1 MKNKKLFYLIG
12 SSLIIISLIAGI
24 TYAAFS
30 DKAKVLGSSFSVG
43 SANLMFLES
52 LSEGTNPSNY
62 KDELPGP
69 TFTNIGPGWT
79 QDYLV
84 KLISMASS
92 KITVSTNAF
101 YENANLNDP
110 ESLRSDIEVEIIKWY
125 DTNQNG
131 IVDSGEEGPVVGKKS
146 IIKWKTEGFTLGD
159 LNYGQ
164 TMELILRFS
173 APTISESKQGASAVF
188 DFEFNSIQS

>member
-52 LSEGTNPSNY
+52 LSMGTNPSNY
-62 KDELPGP
+62 RDELQGP

-101 YENANLNDP
+101 YETANDP

>member
-1 MKNKKLFYLIG
+1 MKKNKLFYLIG
-12 SSLIIISLIAGI
+12 SSLIVISLIAGI

-52 LSEGTNPSNY
+52 LSMGTDPSNY

-69 TFTNIGPGWT
+69 TFTNIGTGWT

-92 KITVSTNAF
+92 KITISTNAF
-101 YENANLNDP
+101 YETVNDP
-110 ESLRSDIEVEIIKWY
+110 DDLRSDINVEIIKWY

-131 IVDSGEEGPVVGKKS
+131 IVDEGEEGPIVGKKT

-159 LNYGQ
+159 LYYGQ
-164 TMELILRFS
+164 VMELILRFS
-173 APTISESKQGASAVF
+173 APTISELKQGASAVF

>member
-1 MKNKKLFYLIG
+1 MKKNKLFYLIG
-12 SSLIIISLIAGI
+12 SSLIVISLIAGI

-30 DKAKVLGSSFSVG
+30 DKAKVIGSSFSVG

-52 LSEGTNPSNY
+52 LSMGTDPSNY

-69 TFTNIGPGWT
+69 TFTNIGTGWT

-92 KITVSTNAF
+92 KITISTNAF
-101 YENANLNDP
+101 YETVNDP
-110 ESLRSDIEVEIIKWY
+110 DDLRSDINVEIIKWY

-131 IVDSGEEGPVVGKKS
+131 IVDEGEEGPVVGKKT

-159 LNYGQ
+159 LYYGQ
-164 TMELILRFS
+164 VMELILRFS
-173 APTISESKQGASAVF
+173 APTISELKQGASAVF

>member
-52 LSEGTNPSNY
+52 LSMGTNPSNY
-62 KDELPGP
+62 RDELQGP

-101 YENANLNDP
+101 YETANDP
-110 ESLRSDIEVEIIKWY
+110 EDLRSDIEVEIIKWY

-131 IVDSGEEGPVVGKKS
+131 IVDSGEEGPVVGKKN

-173 APTISESKQGASAVF
+173 APTISESIQGASAVF

>member
-1 MKNKKLFYLIG
+1 MKKKKLLYLLG
-12 SSLIIISLIAGI
+12 SSLIVISLIAGI

-52 LSEGTNPSNY
+52 LSMGTDPSNY

-79 QDYLV
+79 QDYLL

-92 KITVSTNAF
+92 KISISTNAF
-101 YENANLNDP
+101 YETANDP
-110 ESLRSDIEVEIIKWY
+110 QELRSDIQVEIIKWY

-159 LNYGQ
+159 LYYGQ
-164 TMELILRFS
+164 VMELILRFS
-173 APTISESKQGASAVF
+173 APTISELKQGASSVF

>member
-52 LSEGTNPSNY
+52 LSMGTNPSNY
-62 KDELPGP
+62 RDELQGP

-101 YENANLNDP
+101 YETANDP

-131 IVDSGEEGPVVGKKS
+131 IVDSGEEGPVVGKKN

>member
-1 MKNKKLFYLIG
+1 MKKNKLFYLIG
-12 SSLIIISLIAGI
+12 SSLIVISLIAGI

-52 LSEGTNPSNY
+52 LSMGTDPSNY

-69 TFTNIGPGWT
+69 TFTNIGTGWT

-84 KLISMASS
+84 KLISMASP
-92 KITVSTNAF
+92 KITISTNAF
-101 YENANLNDP
+101 YETVNDP
-110 ESLRSDIEVEIIKWY
+110 DDLRSDINVEIIKWY

-131 IVDSGEEGPVVGKKS
+131 IVDEGEEGPIVGKKT

-159 LNYGQ
+159 LYYGQ
-164 TMELILRFS
+164 VMELILRFS
-173 APTISESKQGASAVF
+173 APTISELKQGASAVF

>member
-1 MKNKKLFYLIG
+1 MKKNKLFYLIG
-12 SSLIIISLIAGI
+12 SSLIVISLIAGI

-52 LSEGTNPSNY
+52 LSMGTDPSNY

-69 TFTNIGPGWT
+69 TFTNIGTGWT

-92 KITVSTNAF
+92 KITISTNAF
-101 YENANLNDP
+101 YETVNDP
-110 ESLRSDIEVEIIKWY
+110 DDLRSDINVEIIKWY

-131 IVDSGEEGPVVGKKS
+131 IVDEGEEGPVVGKKT

-159 LNYGQ
+159 LYYGQ
-164 TMELILRFS
+164 VMELILRFS
-173 APTISESKQGASAVF
+173 APTISELKQGASAVF

>member
-1 MKNKKLFYLIG
+1 MKKNKLFYLIG
-12 SSLIIISLIAGI
+12 SSLIVISLIAGI

-52 LSEGTNPSNY
+52 LSMGTDPSNY

-92 KITVSTNAF
+92 KITISTNAF
-101 YENANLNDP
+101 YETVNDP
-110 ESLRSDIEVEIIKWY
+110 DDLRSDINVEIIKWY

-131 IVDSGEEGPVVGKKS
+131 IVDEGEEGPVVGKKT

-159 LNYGQ
+159 LYYGQ
-164 TMELILRFS
+164 VMELILRFS
-173 APTISESKQGASAVF
+173 APTISALKQGASAVF

>member
-52 LSEGTNPSNY
+52 LSMGTNPSNY
-62 KDELPGP
+62 RDELQGP

-101 YENANLNDP
+101 YETANDP

-131 IVDSGEEGPVVGKKS
+131 VVDSGEEGPVVGKKN
-146 IIKWKTEGFTLGD
+146 IIKWKSEGFTLGD

>member
-52 LSEGTNPSNY
+52 LSMGTNPSNY
-62 KDELPGP
+62 RDELQGP

-101 YENANLNDP
+101 YETANDP

-131 IVDSGEEGPVVGKKS
+131 IVDSGEEGPVVGKKD
-146 IIKWKTEGFTLGD
+146 IIKWKSEGFTLGD

>member
-52 LSEGTNPSNY
+52 LSMGTNPSNY
-62 KDELPGP
+62 RDELQGP

-101 YENANLNDP
+101 YETVNDP

-131 IVDSGEEGPVVGKKS
+131 VVDSGEEGPVVGKKD
-146 IIKWKTEGFTLGD
+146 IIKWKSEGFTLGD